1 MFVTLREGET
11 QEALLRR
18 FQRSVQNSGLLREV
32 KGKRFF
38 ISNGEKARIA
48 ARKSAAR
55 HRRRARKEAGLE
67 TGTMPPR
74 GRRPGGPGG
83 PGRGPGGP
91 RFGSQ
96 GGPGGQGGGQ
106 SAPRADAGTP
116 PSAAPAAE

>member
-1 MFVTLREGET
+1 MFVSLREGES
-11 QEALLRR
+11 QEALLKR

-55 HRRRARKEAGLE
+55 HRRRARKAAGPE
-67 TGTMPPR
+67 TRIPPPR
-74 GRRPGGPGG
+74 GRRPGGPGGPGG

-96 GGPGGQGGGQ
+96 GGYGGYGGAGG
-106 SAPRADAGTP
+106 SAG
-116 PSAAPAAE
+116 

>member
-1 MFVTLREGET
+1 MYFTLREGET

-32 KGKRFF
+32 KAKRFF

-67 TGTMPPR
+67 
-74 GRRPGGPGG
+74 
-83 PGRGPGGP
+83 
-91 RFGSQ
+91 
-96 GGPGGQGGGQ
+96 
-106 SAPRADAGTP
+106 AGTTP
-116 PSAAPAAE
+116 KKRPAAKR

>member
-67 TGTMPPR
+67 TGAPPLR

-96 GGPGGQGGGQ
+96 GGFG
-106 SAPRADAGTP
+106 
-116 PSAAPAAE
+116 

>member
-1 MFVTLREGET
+1 MYVTLKDGET

-32 KGKRFF
+32 KAKRFF

-67 TGTMPPR
+67 TGAPAVKRKRRLGMGGPNAGPPPPR
-74 GRRPGGPGG
+74 
-83 PGRGPGGP
+83 
-91 RFGSQ
+91 
-96 GGPGGQGGGQ
+96 
-106 SAPRADAGTP
+106 A
-116 PSAAPAAE
+116 

>member
-1 MFVTLREGET
+1 MIARRGFIPCPARVVNELAGKGGENQMFVSLRDGET

-67 TGTMPPR
+67 VGGPPR
-74 GRRPGGPGG
+74 RGPGG
-83 PGRGPGGP
+83 PGR
-91 RFGSQ
+91 
-96 GGPGGQGGGQ
+96 
-106 SAPRADAGTP
+106 
-116 PSAAPAAE
+116 

>member
-1 MFVTLREGET
+1 MYVSLRDGET

-32 KGKRFF
+32 KAKRFF
-38 ISNGEKARIA
+38 ISPGEKARIA

-67 TGTMPPR
+67 TGTPL
-74 GRRPGGPGG
+74 RRRPGGPGGPGG

-91 RFGSQ
+91 RNFGGANTETGST
-96 GGPGGQGGGQ
+96 G
-106 SAPRADAGTP
+106 S
-116 PSAAPAAE
+116 APAAR

>member
-67 TGTMPPR
+67 TGAPPMR

-83 PGRGPGGP
+83 RGGPGGP

-96 GGPGGQGGGQ
+96 GGFGSSGGFGGGGGQGG
-106 SAPRADAGTP
+106 AR
-116 PSAAPAAE
+116 